1 MALALYQVLTPY
13 ALTVPTGDLTG
24 AYPVSMVVPP
34 GSLFAG
40 DAASAVLLGLVGQK
54 ALASS
59 APGTSTPSRFELFTQ
74 TP

>member
-13 ALTVPTGDLTG
+13 ALTVPTGDLSGT
-24 AYPVSMVVPP
+24 YPASMVVPP

-40 DAASAVLLGLVGQK
+40 DAANSVLVGLVAQK

-59 APGTSTPSRFELFTQ
+59 APGTSTPNRFELFTQ